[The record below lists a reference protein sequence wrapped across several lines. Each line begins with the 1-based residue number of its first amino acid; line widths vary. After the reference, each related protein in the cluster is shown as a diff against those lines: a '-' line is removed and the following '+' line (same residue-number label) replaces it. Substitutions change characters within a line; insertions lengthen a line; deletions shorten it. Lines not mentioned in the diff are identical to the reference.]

1 MPHVNVEIKA
11 RCADLTRARAT
22 LLALGARL
30 VGPDY
35 QLDTYFQV
43 PNGRLKLR
51 EGQIENNL
59 IFYTRPDQ
67 DGPKRSDVILYG
79 TRPGTD
85 LKALLTAALGTL
97 VAVEKRR
104 EIYFVE
110 VSDVDVPGDPSAP
123 TRARGQE
130 NVKVHLDTVTGLGSF
145 VEIEAIDLDGSLGPA
160 LLEAQCRRLM
170 ARLNV
175 QDADLEPASY
185 SDLPREQTSR
195 EQTSGEQTSDKRPG
209 H

>member
-11 RCADLTRARAT
+11 RCANPARVRQT
-22 LLALGARL
+22 LLGLGARI
-30 VGPDY
+30 VGPDH
-35 QLDTYFQV
+35 QTDTYFRV

-59 IFYTRPDQ
+59 IFYARPDR

-79 TRPGTD
+79 TRPGSD
-85 LKALLTAALGTL
+85 LKALLTAALGAL

-110 VSDVDVPGDPSAP
+110 VSDVNVPSDSEAVA
-123 TRARGQE
+123 RATARE

-170 ARLNV
+170 ERLGIKE
-175 QDADLEPASY
+175 ADLVAASY
-185 SDLPREQTSR
+185 SDLLTPDS
-195 EQTSGEQTSDKRPG
+195 
-209 H
+209 

>member
-1 MPHVNVEIKA
+1 VAHVNVEIKA
-11 RCADLTRARAT
+11 RCADPARARAT
-22 LLALGARL
+22 LLALRARL
-30 VGPDY
+30 VGPD
-35 QLDTYFQV
+35 QQTDTYFRV

-59 IFYTRPDQ
+59 IFYSRPDQ
-67 DGPKRSDVILYG
+67 EGPKRSDVILYG
-79 TRPGTD
+79 TRPGSD
-85 LKALLTAALGTL
+85 LKALLTAALGAL

-110 VSDVDVPGDPSAP
+110 VSDIEVLGDPAAP
-123 TRARGQE
+123 TRARDHE

-145 VEIEAIDLDGSLGPA
+145 VEVEAIDLDGSLGPA

-170 ARLNV
+170 ARLGV
-175 QDADLEPASY
+175 ADEDLVPESY
-185 SDLPREQTSR
+185 SDLLLAR
-195 EQTSGEQTSDKRPG
+195 

>member
-1 MPHVNVEIKA
+1 MAHVNVEIKA
-11 RCADLTRARAT
+11 RCSDLGKARAT
-22 LLALGARL
+22 LLRLGARL
-30 VGPDY
+30 VGPDH
-35 QLDTYFQV
+35 QTDTYFRV

-59 IFYTRPDQ
+59 IFYARPDQ

-79 TRPGTD
+79 TRPGSD

-97 VAVEKRR
+97 VVVEKRR

-110 VSDVDVPGDPSAP
+110 VGDVAVAGDPSAAE
-123 TRARGQE
+123 RARARE

-145 VEIEAIDLDGSLGPA
+145 VEIEAIDLDGSLGPL

-170 ARLNV
+170 ALLGI
-175 QDADLEPASY
+175 QAADLESASY
-185 SDLPREQTSR
+185 SDLLTSNPS
-195 EQTSGEQTSDKRPG
+195 T
-209 H
+209 

>member
-11 RCADLTRARAT
+11 RCAEPAKARTA

-43 PNGRLKLR
+43 PSGRLKLR

-59 IFYTRPDQ
+59 IFYARPDQ

-85 LKALLTAALGTL
+85 LKALLTAALGML
-97 VAVEKRR
+97 VAVEKCR

-110 VSDVDVPGDPSAP
+110 VSDVDVPSDPGAAA
-123 TRARGQE
+123 RARNQE
-130 NVKVHLDTVTGLGSF
+130 NVKVHLDTVSGLGSF
-145 VEIEAIDLDGSLGPA
+145 VEIEAIDLDGTLGPA

-170 ARLNV
+170 DRLGIA
-175 QDADLEPASY
+175 DADLVPDSY
-185 SDLPREQTSR
+185 SDLLLANEEARQR
-195 EQTSGEQTSDKRPG
+195 
-209 H
+209 